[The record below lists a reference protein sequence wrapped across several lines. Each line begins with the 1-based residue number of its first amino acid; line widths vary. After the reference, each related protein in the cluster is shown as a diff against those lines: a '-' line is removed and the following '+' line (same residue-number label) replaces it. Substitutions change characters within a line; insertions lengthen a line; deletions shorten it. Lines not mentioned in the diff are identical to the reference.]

1 MARLDLWFEERKRKV
16 DFHIVYIREAHPS
29 DGWQMPV
36 NVRQG
41 VVYEDPETV
50 AERRRVASDCIA
62 KLGIR
67 IPAILDGMDDAMM
80 HAYNAWPNR
89 VYIVGGDG
97 LVWFKGP
104 WGPQGISGA
113 RFEKSLADLLAR
125 PGGGRLTNVAPRVR
139 RLVGLPVAVADV
151 PIPEKFRARAD
162 GKAVDAFAADAPG
175 LVARGREFL
184 KTTGLL
190 ESGVPGVAV
199 REATLVPVDAE
210 GRERKGGKSPLWR
223 LRYRRF
229 ARNVPIEGER
239 IDLVFDATGIRKI
252 AGVWHR
258 LGVTEADAGATR
270 ITSLQASEEAKL
282 PRAVARLVYVRRDGP
297 EGAVEFRPVFRLRQ
311 GTETREVEVLR

>member
-1 MARLDLWFEERKRKV
+1 VARLGLWFEARKRKA

-29 DGWQMPV
+29 DGWQLPV

-41 VVYEDPETV
+41 VVYEDPETD
-50 AERRRVASDCIA
+50 AERRKVASDCIE

-104 WGPQGISGA
+104 WGPRGISGA
-113 RFEKSLADLLAR
+113 RFEQPLADLLAR
-125 PGGGRLTNVAPRVR
+125 PGGGRFTDVTPRVR
-139 RLVGLPVAVADV
+139 RLVGLPVAIADI
-151 PIPEKFRARAD
+151 PIPEGFRSA
-162 GKAVDAFAADAPG
+162 GTETEAFAADVPK

-190 ESGVPGVAV
+190 KSGVPGVAV
-199 REATLVPVDAE
+199 REETLVLVDAE
-210 GRERKGGKSPLWR
+210 GRERKDRTSRLWR

-239 IDLVFDATGIRKI
+239 IDVVFDATGIREI
-252 AGVWHR
+252 AGRWHR
-258 LGVTEADAGATR
+258 LGLTEADAGAAR
-270 ITSLQASEEAKL
+270 ITSQQAAEEAKM
-282 PRAVARLVYVRRDGP
+282 PQAIARLVYVRRDGP
-297 EGAVEFRPVFRLRQ
+297 EGGVEFRPVFRLRQ
-311 GTETREVEVLR
+311 GAQTKDVEVLR